1 MIGCQNIVRAV
12 NNNKFFK
19 CDCILVQKVDD
30 DVHPY
35 MLDVCPSFIIIIISP
50 IFLLAPRALAHFL
63 YLPEKME
70 LDRMCFFFFLL
81 FFLLFFRVCH
91 IQCVQMGLSVCV
103 LWWKLIF
110 LSSVYL
116 TTSLIWLVF
125 PFFYKWNE
133 KKGEVTHN
141 TSLPI
146 VKYRLNISWVGEVE
160 IWWFWLHRLLWIL
173 QCWHEHLQTLDSR
186 EWSALL
192 SRKLFHKKYYY
203 NRIIKLVFVNLHWQ
217 LSRNWRTSSRI
228 ESLMTTT
235 CFPIFSISDIKHRL
249 A

>member
-35 MLDVCPSFIIIIISP
+35 MLDVCPSFIIIIIFP

-81 FFLLFFRVCH
+81 FFLYFS
-91 IQCVQMGLSVCV
+91 CVSYTMRANGSVCV
-103 LWWKLIF
+103 CVVVKTYF
-110 LSSVYL
+110 SFFCLSYHFSYM
-116 TTSLIWLVF
+116 IGIF

-146 VKYRLNISWVGEVE
+146 VNISWVGEVE
-160 IWWFWLHRLLWIL
+160 ILWFLLHRLLWIL
-173 QCWHEHLQTLDSR
+173 LCWPEHLQTLDSR

-192 SRKLFHKKYYY
+192 SRKLFY
-203 NRIIKLVFVNLHWQ
+203 
-217 LSRNWRTSSRI
+217 
-228 ESLMTTT
+228 
-235 CFPIFSISDIKHRL
+235 
-249 A
+249 